1 MAQAPTIQNRKARHE
16 FFVLET
22 YEVGIVLTGTEVK
35 SIRLGKVVIGD
46 SYVEISSKMELFLI
60 NSSIEEYLQGN
71 RYNHNPIRKRKLL
84 AHKHEIEKMHKA
96 KEQKGLTIIP
106 LKLYFKKGKVKFEIG
121 VCRGKNTVDKRQ
133 TLKERDQKREAQRA
147 IKQY

>member
-16 FFVLET
+16 FSVLET

-35 SIRLGKVVIGD
+35 SIRLSQVVIAD
-46 SYVEISSKMELFLI
+46 AYIEISKKMELYLI

-71 RYNHNPIRKRKLL
+71 QFNHNPTRKRKLL

-106 LKLYFKKGKVKFEIG
+106 LKLYFKKGKVKFEIAI
-121 VCRGKNTVDKRQ
+121 CRGKNVADKRQ
-133 TLKERDQKREAQRA
+133 TVKEREQKREAQRA